1 MQPWLNTS
9 SPVSQTRAAWHDG
22 LHPSSKPTTRELSR
36 GPSALLPNTP
46 NPQVYR
52 LSCQWCLSF
61 VLNTTHRANH
71 CSLLAHNHT
80 DIPFIIPSFHAPA
93 PALGPSL
100 SWTPT
105 AQKQA
110 WPTTQIP
117 AFRGEKQEP
126 PFFHSLSPT
135 QTRVRHERRWKQI
148 SLFLG
153 YFCRKFKYEQ
163 EKKRKGVQG
172 RGKYK

>member
-1 MQPWLNTS
+1 MCGSFLVKLTGWWKQAWLNTS
-9 SPVSQTRAAWHDG
+9 SSVSQTRAAWHNG

-36 GPSALLPNTP
+36 QPNALLPNTP

-80 DIPFIIPSFHAPA
+80 DIPFIIPSIHAPA

-105 AQKQA
+105 AQNKHGLPHEYQHSGA
-110 WPTTQIP
+110 KTRVPILSLP
-117 AFRGEKQEP
+117 LA
-126 PFFHSLSPT
+126 HSLLPNS
-135 QTRVRHERRWKQI
+135 QTRAVMKTN
-148 SLFLG
+148 LFLG
-153 YFCRKFKYEQ
+153 YFYRKLK
-163 EKKRKGVQG
+163 
-172 RGKYK
+172 